1 MVLNYLRSGTMT
13 DYLTSLV
20 RQAAEHLSETRR
32 FGTLL
37 PFLPVM
43 VAIALSITACSQPE
57 TSDPSPPRP
66 VKFFTVRQTEEG
78 GIEQLT
84 GYVHAHDETSLGF
97 RLDGRIL
104 TRQVDVGDHV
114 RTGDVLA
121 TLDSTTTSNA
131 VRSAQADMESARA
144 AENLASLN
152 LRRMRLLMPSGAI
165 ARAQLESAESDQV
178 AAVAKL
184 KSNEASLSSAREN
197 LSWTRLTAPS
207 DGVIISVSASAGQV
221 VTAGQTVATLAS
233 GSGRDVV
240 LDVPNPAYFI
250 EKSKSTFK
258 VCLLDTPG
266 VTADA
271 QVRDVS
277 PQADPQT
284 RTWRV
289 RLILDNPP
297 SEMMLGATVSVTL
310 PDAAPPAMSLPASS
324 LTRIA
329 GRPAVFLINPKDNRL
344 ERRSVVIAR
353 FSASDVYIATGLSP
367 GDKVVTAGVSTLR
380 DGEVVSV
387 GEEQG

>member
-1 MVLNYLRSGTMT
+1 
-13 DYLTSLV
+13 
-20 RQAAEHLSETRR
+20 
-32 FGTLL
+32 
-37 PFLPVM
+37 
-43 VAIALSITACSQPE
+43 
-57 TSDPSPPRP
+57 
-66 VKFFTVRQTEEG
+66 
-78 GIEQLT
+78 
-84 GYVHAHDETSLGF
+84 
-97 RLDGRIL
+97 
-104 TRQVDVGDHV
+104 
-114 RTGDVLA
+114 
-121 TLDSTTTSNA
+121 
-131 VRSAQADMESARA
+131 
-144 AENLASLN
+144 
-152 LRRMRLLMPSGAI
+152 MPSGAI

-197 LSWTRLTAPS
+197 LSWARLTAPS

-297 SEMMLGATVSVTL
+297 PEMMLGATVSVTL